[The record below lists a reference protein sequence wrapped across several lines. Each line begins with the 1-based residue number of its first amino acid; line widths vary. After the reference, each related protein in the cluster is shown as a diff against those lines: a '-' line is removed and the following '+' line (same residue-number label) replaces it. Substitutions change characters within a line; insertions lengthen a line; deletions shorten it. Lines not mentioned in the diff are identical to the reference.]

1 MRLTNGS
8 KIRAARAILS
18 VSRQAVAD
26 ECCISASLL
35 QRVENDESNI
45 RADIVTVVLSFFER
59 KGFVFS
65 KNSISINEFETEKGF
80 EKMNTTIENEDI
92 INSLKSDG
100 DFNECYARW
109 DEGTRNNFL
118 SVFKSLHDLGL
129 DMWYVNMN
137 GEIRAGAKSPED
149 QKGKPFAFMKLKN
162 EGFTFDWHKNISEY
176 VNYIKNFPASFG
188 HGVLVGAEFCE
199 HLQDAVK
206 AGAEIPPLIH
216 SLSKG
221 RIPSDYLVV

>member
-1 MRLTNGS
+1 MKLTNGS

-18 VSRQAVAD
+18 LSRQVVAN

-45 RADIVTVVLSFFER
+45 RSDIVGVVLSYFEKNGFF
-59 KGFVFS
+59 FS
-65 KNSISINEFETEKGF
+65 ENSISINEFEIEK
-80 EKMNTTIENEDI
+80 ESEEMNNYLSNEEI
-92 INSLKSDG
+92 IKSLVSDHN
-100 DFNECYARW
+100 FNECYAHW
-109 DEGTRNNFL
+109 DEKTRNNFF
-118 SVFKSLHDLGL
+118 SVFTALHDLGL

-176 VNYIKNFPASFG
+176 VNYIKKFPASFG
-188 HGVLVGAEFCE
+188 HGTLVDAEFCD
-199 HLQDAVK
+199 HLQEAVK
-206 AGAEIPPLIH
+206 AGAEVPPLMR
-216 SLSKG
+216 SLSKR
-221 RIPSDYLVV
+221 RIPSDYLAA